1 MNLTLKGNETP
12 PNHNNRSRG
21 AGGVWGV
28 SATRT
33 AVVKASGA
41 NRKLAEWFKMPHIV
55 KLDPN
60 AKRLVA
66 AATPKQPDENDL
78 P

>member
-1 MNLTLKGNETP
+1 MKHLLLTTIAAVVLVGCATTQSPKP
-12 PNHNNRSRG
+12 P
-21 AGGVWGV
+21 
-28 SATRT
+28 T
-33 AVVKASGA
+33 VKASGA

-66 AATPKQPDENDL
+66 AATPKTTR
-78 P
+78 

>member
-1 MNLTLKGNETP
+1 MKHLLLTIAAVVLVGGGESQP
-12 PNHNNRSRG
+12 PEPPS
-21 AGGVWGV
+21 
-28 SATRT
+28 
-33 AVVKASGA
+33 VKASGA

-66 AATPKQPDENDL
+66 AATPKTTR
-78 P
+78 